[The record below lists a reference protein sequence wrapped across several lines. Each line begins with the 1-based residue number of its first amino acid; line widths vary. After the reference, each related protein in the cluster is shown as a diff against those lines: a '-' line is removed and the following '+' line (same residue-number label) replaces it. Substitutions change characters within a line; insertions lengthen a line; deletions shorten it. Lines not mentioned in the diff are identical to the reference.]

1 MEVTDKPLVV
11 IRCLA
16 FNQEKYIRQCLEG
29 FVSQETDF
37 PFVAI
42 VHDDASTDGTAD
54 IIREY
59 ESRYP
64 DIILP
69 IYETENQYSKHDGS
83 LRGIMQKAV
92 DSTGAKYIA
101 FCEGDDYWTDTHKLQ
116 KQCDF
121 MEAHPECSL
130 TYHACRNLYEDGY
143 QGINKD
149 FGAEVREA
157 YSFADVLADYSFQ
170 TATTFYKSQIAKS
183 PVYTRLFSLGFSFGD
198 TLIYLAAAHEG
209 RLMGINEC
217 WSVYRRTNSGV
228 SAGVHSSSVKV
239 TDTQAWL
246 KAISIFDGEERK
258 TLIRYVQFKIKDCY
272 NSGVCTNRQLM
283 GMLFSL
289 GSHSLMATVKTG
301 KYIWKSRMRE
311 LLHRGS

>member
-1 MEVTDKPLVV
+1 MEVTVKPLVV

-54 IIREY
+54 VIREY

-83 LRGIMQKAV
+83 LRDIMQKAV

-116 KQCDF
+116 KQVDL
-121 MEAHPECSL
+121 MEARPHISICCHHVLCHHIETGKTDSDYFVCKEGEFSTADLAKENFIQTLSVMMRNDHRIFDTYQKIDSKVIGDYALWFCATLFGSIYKMPDKMAVYRLGSGSFSTLTAQKRHVLLLSL
-130 TYHACRNLYEDGY
+130 LNRLRCHTEDDETLVALD
-143 QGINKD
+143 Q
-149 FGAEVREA
+149 
-157 YSFADVLADYSFQ
+157 
-170 TATTFYKSQIAKS
+170 QIAHVEMLIS
-183 PVYTRLFSLGFSFGD
+183 ENRFSEEEYKIAQCLRKPRIKRE
-198 TLIYLAAAHEG
+198 L
-209 RLMGINEC
+209 
-217 WSVYRRTNSGV
+217 
-228 SAGVHSSSVKV
+228 
-239 TDTQAWL
+239 
-246 KAISIFDGEERK
+246 SI
-258 TLIRYVQFKIKDCY
+258 IRYGFKFLL
-272 NSGVCTNRQLM
+272 RA
-283 GMLFSL
+283 LFC
-289 GSHSLMATVKTG
+289 K
-301 KYIWKSRMRE
+301 
-311 LLHRGS
+311 